1 MNRARVIKIAVVL
14 AVVGLPAVYLAS
26 RVGYTRT
33 ALERT
38 LWDIG
43 FYPVKPPSKLVGPG
57 SIYHVSR
64 DGKFYTTICKADE
77 QAIRHVMERSPSEEM
92 IARELQKAAY
102 GLGADPTRLINAKLD
117 SDVVE
122 SVHYTLSAV
131 SVQEIPLD
139 KNDEIFVKLTE
150 REGCQRVIDR
160 LLQEGEF
167 VCQGQSVLL
176 ATVEYQLTAK
186 ASAGGN
192 ATIAPENAPSIKA
205 ALEAAV
211 NAKIEFDQGRF
222 ISGTGLHYGVKVN
235 PTCVT
240 RPTDRAS
247 RQLPKNNFDRLVNF
261 VLLDV
266 LGW

>member
-1 MNRARVIKIAVVL
+1 
-14 AVVGLPAVYLAS
+14 
-26 RVGYTRT
+26 
-33 ALERT
+33 
-38 LWDIG
+38 
-43 FYPVKPPSKLVGPG
+43 
-57 SIYHVSR
+57 
-64 DGKFYTTICKADE
+64 
-77 QAIRHVMERSPSEEM
+77 
-92 IARELQKAAY
+92 
-102 GLGADPTRLINAKLD
+102 
-117 SDVVE
+117 
-122 SVHYTLSAV
+122 VHYTLSAV

-186 ASAGGN
+186 ASAAGN

-222 ISGTGLHYGVKVN
+222 ISGTGLHYGKGKSDLCN
-235 PTCVT
+235 AAD
-240 RPTDRAS
+240 RPRLAPAPEEQFRPPRQFRSARHPGLVIAAFFAFETTGISSPSRHPRGLDIAWQRAK
-247 RQLPKNNFDRLVNF
+247 R
-261 VLLDV
+261 
-266 LGW
+266 G

>member
-1 MNRARVIKIAVVL
+1 MNRARIGKIALVL
-14 AVVGLPAVYLAS
+14 AIVGLPAVYLVS
-26 RVGYTRT
+26 RIGYTRT

-77 QAIRHVMERSPSEEM
+77 QAIGTVMERSPSEEM
-92 IARELQKAAY
+92 IARELQKSKYA
-102 GLGADPTRLINAKLD
+102 LGADPARLINAKLN

-122 SVHYTLSAV
+122 SVNFTLSAV

-139 KNDEIFVKLTE
+139 KNDEIFVRLTE

-160 LLQEGEF
+160 LLQDREF

-186 ASAGGN
+186 ASAAGN
-192 ATIAPENAPSIKA
+192 AKITAENAPTIKA
-205 ALEAAV
+205 ALEATV
-211 NAKIEFDQGRF
+211 NASIDFDQGRF

-235 PTCVT
+235 PTCAA

-247 RQLPKNNFDRLVNF
+247 RHLPRNGFDRLVNF

-266 LGW
+266 FGW